1 MTFSTG
7 QCLRPVLNGP
17 PRVTSKKKAP
27 IIQSHV
33 RHRWNSKTD
42 SREVGGR
49 GFKPWVCACGA
60 PFIFYKKQIIS
71 TGEAVPVGKLV
82 LNGVSQLVLKSPFL
96 IVRRME
102 IIYAHNQWI
111 KKVLLSNYFL
121 AFYFESHM
129 LEWYGGQRVF
139 SSDLLLATIL
149 VGMYMLKLWI
159 YCSTGVW
166 WNACCA

>member
-1 MTFSTG
+1 MSWTG
-7 QCLRPVLNGP
+7 TKWSSSDYFKR
-17 PRVTSKKKAP
+17 KAP

-33 RHRWNSKTD
+33 RHRWNSKID

-60 PFIFYKKQIIS
+60 PFIFYRKKIIS

-96 IVRRME
+96 TVRRME

>member
-1 MTFSTG
+1 
-7 QCLRPVLNGP
+7 
-17 PRVTSKKKAP
+17 
-27 IIQSHV
+27 V

-49 GFKPWVCACGA
+49 GFKPWVCTCGA
-60 PFIFYKKQIIS
+60 PFIFYGKQIIS

-96 IVRRME
+96 TVRRME

-129 LEWYGGQRVF
+129 LEWYGGQSFFIWPPACDYTGWDVYAEAV
-139 SSDLLLATIL
+139 DILLDGCLMKCLLCLAI
-149 VGMYMLKLWI
+149 I
-159 YCSTGVW
+159 H
-166 WNACCA
+166 N